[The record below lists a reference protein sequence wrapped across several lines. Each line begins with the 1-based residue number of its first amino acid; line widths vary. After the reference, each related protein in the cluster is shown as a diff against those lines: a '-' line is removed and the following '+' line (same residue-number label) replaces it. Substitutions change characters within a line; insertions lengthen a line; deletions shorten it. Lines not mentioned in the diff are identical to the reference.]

1 MNTRKL
7 ILAAALCVSAS
18 AEAAVFC
25 VGDSAALTQAL
36 ATVGSNAWTD
46 AIRIRQGTYAAP
58 VGGWVY
64 SPGPADQDLY
74 LSITGGWDANCG
86 LQSLDS
92 SLTKLSGGF
101 ARRVFAVSRGTGS
114 SAELEISGLSF
125 VNGFSSSQ
133 DYEINLG
140 LALKV
145 QSHAHSGPLRIE
157 NLIVR
162 DNSSLHGLG
171 AVSVSSKGPVYFRN
185 NLVVDNDSGNGSM
198 GVAFSGSGNAYIS
211 NNTIVNNVTLSTP
224 GIGMGLD
231 VSGGTGARYL
241 SNNIVW
247 GNATFANSWEVSSD
261 AMVLMISNNIGS
273 MYGTN
278 SVGSSGNTAIDP
290 MFQSP
295 TDYRLQP
302 NSPMH
307 NVGSNAPLGGL
318 ASYDLLGMARILDG
332 VTDLGAYESQM
343 SAIFKNSFE

>member
-1 MNTRKL
+1 MNTRTL
-7 ILAAALCVSAS
+7 ILATTLCISAS

-36 ATVGSNAWTD
+36 ATAGSNAWTD
-46 AIRIRQGTYAAP
+46 AIRIREGTYSAP
-58 VGGWVY
+58 VGGWTY
-64 SPGPADQDLY
+64 FPNPSDQDYY

-101 ARRVFAVSRGTGS
+101 ARRVLAVSRGNGS
-114 SAELEISGLSF
+114 SAELEISGLSL

-133 DYEINLG
+133 DYETNLG
-140 LALKV
+140 LALRV
-145 QSHAHSGPLRIE
+145 YSHAHSGPLRVE
-157 NLIVR
+157 NVIVR
-162 DNSSLHGLG
+162 DNSSLHGLS
-171 AVSVSSKGPVYFRN
+171 SVFLSSKGPIHFRN
-185 NLVVDNDSGNGSM
+185 NLVADNDSGNGSM
-198 GVAFSGSGNAYIS
+198 GVTFVGSGTAYVS

-224 GIGMGLD
+224 SIGMGLD

-247 GNATFANSWEVSSD
+247 GNATFANSWDVDSD
-261 AMVLMISNNIGS
+261 PMVLMIGNNIGS

-278 SVGSSGNTAIDP
+278 AAGSSSNTAVDP

-295 TDYRLQP
+295 ADYRLQP
-302 NSPMH
+302 GSPLH
-307 NVGSNAPLGGL
+307 NAGVNAPLGGL
-318 ASYDLLGMARILDG
+318 ASYDLLGMARILNG
-332 VTDLGAYESQM
+332 VTDVGAYESQM